1 MKVKNKQIV
10 ETYFSALA
18 AGDIPTVFSLFLED
32 AVWHQPGENKFSG
45 EQLGLK
51 AIGKMIG
58 GMMEDS
64 QGSLKVIKA
73 GEAMV
78 NGNYVNV
85 PITFNAAK
93 ANATLDMKGSDLF
106 RLENGKIAEVW
117 LFSENQTGEDKFWG
131 Q

>member
-1 MKVKNKQIV
+1 
-10 ETYFSALA
+10 
-18 AGDIPTVFSLFLED
+18 
-32 AVWHQPGENKFSG
+32 
-45 EQLGLK
+45 
-51 AIGKMIG
+51 MIG

-64 QGSLKVIKA
+64 QGSLKVIKS

-93 ANATLDMKGSDLF
+93 ANATVDMKGSDLF
-106 RLENGKIAEVW
+106 RLENGKIVEVW